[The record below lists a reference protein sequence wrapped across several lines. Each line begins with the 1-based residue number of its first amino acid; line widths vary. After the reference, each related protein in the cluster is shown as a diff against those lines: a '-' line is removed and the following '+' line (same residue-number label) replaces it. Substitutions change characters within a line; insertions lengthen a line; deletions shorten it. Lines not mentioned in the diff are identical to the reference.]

1 MVATY
6 CSLAQVSSFMGV
18 PTFASGTDP
27 SNAEVVEFIEN
38 NQDLIDIE
46 TQHAWRSVTVIEELH
61 TIEYTS
67 DNYRDGAQIFLGHR
81 IITALSTGSGDKLE
95 VWNGTIDEDY
105 LVTRTEGRNNDWWID
120 LPTGLLFIKTFPVP
134 FYSRRR
140 YTVKVTYRYGETSVA
155 ADIRKACT
163 LLTAVDVLSSDDRS
177 VLLPEG
183 TQNIGLLDKFE
194 KWQDQANRIIEKRKE
209 WPIAII

>member
-6 CSLAQVSSFMGV
+6 CSLAQVASFMGV
-18 PTFASGTDP
+18 PTFSSSTEP
-27 SNAEVVEFIEN
+27 SDAQVVEFIEN

-46 TQHAWRSVTVIEELH
+46 TQHAWRSVTVTSELH
-61 TIEYTS
+61 TIKYTS

-81 IITALSTGSGDKLE
+81 IIATLSSGSGDALT

-105 LVTRTEGRNNDWWID
+105 LTTRTEGRNNDWWID
-120 LPTGLLFIKTFPVP
+120 LQTGILFIKTFPAP
-134 FYSRRR
+134 FYSGRR
-140 YTVKVTYRYGETSVA
+140 YTVNVTYRYGDTTVA
-155 ADIRKACT
+155 TDIRKACT

-183 TQNIGLLDKFE
+183 TQNIGLNDKFE